1 MDNIFVLSLTI
12 IGGVI
17 GFIAGITV
25 GFAINTTSFFLLYGI
40 AIVFAGIGGFGLSKL
55 SPAIDNQDAS
65 TKKALTVLCAIIAV
79 VMFALL
85 MLTIAMLQY
94 LG

>member
-1 MDNIFVLSLTI
+1 MNNIFALSLAV

-17 GFIAGITV
+17 GFIAGITI
-25 GFAINTTSFFLLYGI
+25 GFAINTTSFFLLYGL
-40 AIVFAGIGGFGLSKL
+40 AIVFGGVGGVWLSKL
-55 SPAIDNQDAS
+55 SPAINNQDHS

-85 MLTIAMLQY
+85 ILTITMLQY